1 MRFSRILSP
10 LRSGSAEPTL
20 KKLRNKLLLVNM
32 ISLTLVIAVAFSIIY
47 INFFART
54 QGEIDKALAA
64 IPRGVLENAM
74 LAQQDSSSSV
84 VTVVDNGMSVHGEVL
99 VNGGVTVN
107 AGPRIPVDYTK
118 SFVANI
124 MSGGETTV
132 FSMIDLGVEDYAAA
146 VETALGRGTP
156 SGLVFISGRAWR
168 YSVEWEPSFS
178 HPGVFVPYQSS
189 IVFLDVD
196 DTQRRLGE
204 LALSLF
210 LIGIMAVGAIL
221 LISLLVANRAIRPVE
236 ESMARHRRFVADA
249 SHELKTPIA
258 IIAANAE
265 AARGAVSAGEVSAG
279 EAEGAGG
286 AIVAGEGEGA
296 GGAIGEGAVG
306 EEGAGGAI
314 VAGEGGEEGAG
325 DAVVAGEAEGEG
337 AGDAFVAA
345 EGGEEGA
352 GGAIVA
358 GEAEGEGAGD
368 AIIAGEAEGAG
379 GEIVAG
385 EVEGEGAGSAAS
397 GVESQ
402 AAARWIGNITDEANR
417 MGGLVES
424 LLALAKA
431 EETKAES
438 ASFDLA
444 QAVCEEADRVEAALF
459 EKGIP
464 FDLDLRMPQGG
475 QLIVR
480 SDRAKVQAV
489 LSVLLENAVKYTT
502 EGGRVVMAAGLAGP
516 RKGRIKP
523 KPGVYV
529 TVSNTGA
536 FIPPADIAHIF
547 DRFYRA
553 DRSRNSGT
561 GGHGIGL
568 SIAKEIARALDGELT
583 AASVPDTDGNAINTF
598 TLFINHPGK

>member
-1 MRFSRILSP
+1 MVFSRILSP
-10 LRSGSAEPTL
+10 LRSGGAEPAL

-54 QGEIDKALAA
+54 QGEIEKALAA

-74 LAQQDSSSSV
+74 LSQQDSSSSV
-84 VTVVDNGMSVHGEVL
+84 VTVMDNGVSVHGEVL
-99 VNGGVTVN
+99 VNGGITVN

-118 SFVANI
+118 SFVVNI
-124 MSGGETTV
+124 MNSGETTV
-132 FSMIDLGVEDYAAA
+132 FSMLDLDLEDYASA
-146 VETALGRGTP
+146 VETAMARGMP
-156 SGLVFISGRAWR
+156 SGVVIIAGRAWR
-168 YSVEWEPSFS
+168 YNLEWEPSFS

-196 DTQRRLGE
+196 DTHRRLGE

-258 IIAANAE
+258 VIAANAE
-265 AARGAVSAGEVSAG
+265 AARGAVIAAEAEAARGAVIATEAVVARGEVSAASAG
-279 EAEGAGG
+279 AEGAGG
-286 AIVAGEGEGA
+286 TASGAEDKGA
-296 GGAIGEGAVG
+296 GA
-306 EEGAGGAI
+306 
-314 VAGEGGEEGAG
+314 
-325 DAVVAGEAEGEG
+325 
-337 AGDAFVAA
+337 
-345 EGGEEGA
+345 
-352 GGAIVA
+352 
-358 GEAEGEGAGD
+358 
-368 AIIAGEAEGAG
+368 
-379 GEIVAG
+379 
-385 EVEGEGAGSAAS
+385 AAS
-397 GVESQ
+397 GVEDKGAGAAVIAAEAEAAGAGGAASGAEDKGAGGAASGAESL
-402 AAARWIGNITDEANR
+402 AAARWIGNITDETNR

-431 EETKAES
+431 EETKAEP
-438 ASFDLA
+438 APFDLA

-464 FDLDLRMPQGG
+464 FDLDLRTPQGG

-502 EGGRVVMAAGLAGP
+502 EGGRVVMAAGLASPG
-516 RKGRIKP
+516 KGRIKP

-536 FIPPADIAHIF
+536 FIPPADITHIF

-568 SIAKEIARALDGELT
+568 SIAKEIARAIGGELT

-598 TLFINHPGK
+598 TLFINHPGRTKDIPCV